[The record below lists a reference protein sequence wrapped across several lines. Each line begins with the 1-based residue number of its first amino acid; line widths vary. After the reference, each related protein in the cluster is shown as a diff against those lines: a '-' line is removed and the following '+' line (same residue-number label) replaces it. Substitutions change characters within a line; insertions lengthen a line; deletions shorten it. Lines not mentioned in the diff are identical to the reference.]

1 MHDTPKTRK
10 RACFFCEAAWAGISQ
25 ALSLSEREV
34 EIFQRLIL
42 GESEREVAAALATS
56 PRTVRT
62 HLERLR
68 RKLGLHNRT
77 ELIVRIFDAHFD
89 WLVQARIPSGCRL
102 NGGRL
107 TGIRNAAR
115 TNRMHDTQETHCYFC
130 QPAWEGISR
139 QLDLTE
145 RECEVLQC
153 LIRDRSDSET
163 ATILGLSRS
172 TIRTHLERVHKKLG
186 VHSRTALIV
195 RLFHTHR
202 DWLRGVKPLLE
213 CPVNIRLAAID

>member
-42 GESEREVAAALATS
+42 GESEREVAATLATS

-68 RKLGLHNRT
+68 RKLGAHNRT

-102 NGGRL
+102 KGRL
-107 TGIRNAAR
+107 TGVRNAAK
-115 TNRMHDTQETHCYFC
+115 T
-130 QPAWEGISR
+130 G
-139 QLDLTE
+139 
-145 RECEVLQC
+145 
-153 LIRDRSDSET
+153 
-163 ATILGLSRS
+163 
-172 TIRTHLERVHKKLG
+172 K
-186 VHSRTALIV
+186 
-195 RLFHTHR
+195 
-202 DWLRGVKPLLE
+202 
-213 CPVNIRLAAID
+213 

>member
-102 NGGRL
+102 KGRL
-107 TGIRNAAR
+107 TGVRNAAG
-115 TNRMHDTQETHCYFC
+115 TNGVHDTHCYFC
-130 QPAWEGISR
+130 QPAWEAISQR
-139 QLDLTE
+139 LDFTDQESKIVRHVTLDE
-145 RECEVLQC
+145 G
-153 LIRDRSDSET
+153 DRK
-163 ATILGLSRS
+163 AGKALGLSVS
-172 TIRTHLERVHKKLG
+172 TMRTYLARVYARLG
-186 VHSRTALIV
+186 VHSRMALMKLLC
-195 RLFHTHR
+195 REHQN
-202 DWLRGVKPLLE
+202 WLYGKDPPE
-213 CPVNIRLAAID
+213 GCSINIHLTGID

>member
-1 MHDTPKTRK
+1 MHDTPKIRK

-34 EIFQRLIL
+34 QIFQRLIL
-42 GESEREVAAALATS
+42 AESEREAAATLETS

-102 NGGRL
+102 SSQPTR
-107 TGIRNAAR
+107 IRNAAG
-115 TNRMHDTQETHCYFC
+115 TNGVHDTQCYFC

>member
-1 MHDTPKTRK
+1 MHDTPKIRK

-34 EIFQRLIL
+34 QIFQRLIL
-42 GESEREVAAALATS
+42 AESEREAAATLETS

-153 LIRDRSDSET
+153 IIRDRGVHGAAND
-163 ATILGLSRS
+163 LGASIS
-172 TIRTHLERVHKKLG
+172 TVQTHEKRIHKKLG
-186 VHSRTALIV
+186 VESRTALIV
-195 RLFHTHR
+195 KLFDAHNRWRWSANPPPTCCH
-202 DWLRGVKPLLE
+202 
-213 CPVNIRLAAID
+213 VNMRLA